1 MKTFFKIQAFAFI
14 TSLMLWGCTKE
25 ETKIFYEGGTPPV
38 LTSTEGAEVS
48 FTNKDKFVLTL
59 NWTNPDYMFTTGV
72 SSHDVNYNIEI
83 DTLGSNFSNPAK
95 KVIIVNQDLEYRF
108 TGSEMN
114 DIMLNQLGLLSG
126 VEHTLEIRVS
136 SSLVNNSAKLTSNSV
151 TYVSTPFAIPPKVT
165 PPATGE
171 LFITGSASEKGWMSG
186 GDADVP
192 SQKFTQVTET
202 LYELTAVLNGGGSY
216 LFVPDYGNWDKKYGT
231 FDKND
236 PNTVYGGD
244 FKAQGEDILA
254 PAETGTYKIQVDFQ
268 KGKFTVT
275 KQ

>member
-14 TSLMLWGCTKE
+14 TSLMLWGCSKE
-25 ETKIFYEGGTPPV
+25 ETRIFYEGGTPPV
-38 LTSTEGAEVS
+38 LTATEGAQVL
-48 FTNKDKFVLTL
+48 FNNADKFSLTL
-59 NWTNPDYMFTTGV
+59 TWTNPDYILTTGV
-72 SSHDVNYNIEI
+72 SSHNVNYNIEI

-108 TGSEMN
+108 TASELN
-114 DIMLNQLGLLSG
+114 DIMLNSLGLLPG
-126 VEHTLEIRVS
+126 VEHTLEFRVI

-151 TYVSTPFAIPPKVT
+151 TYTAIPYAIPPKVV
-165 PPATGE
+165 PPASGE

-192 SQKFTQVTET
+192 EQKFTQVSET
-202 LYELTAVLNGGGSY
+202 FYELTAVLNGGGSY
-216 LFVPDYGNWDKKYGT
+216 LFVPDYGNWDKKYGI
-231 FDKND
+231 FEKND
-236 PNTVYGGD
+236 PNTIYGGE
-244 FKAQGEDILA
+244 FKAGGEDILA
-254 PAETGTYKIQVDFQ
+254 PPETGTYKIQVDFQ